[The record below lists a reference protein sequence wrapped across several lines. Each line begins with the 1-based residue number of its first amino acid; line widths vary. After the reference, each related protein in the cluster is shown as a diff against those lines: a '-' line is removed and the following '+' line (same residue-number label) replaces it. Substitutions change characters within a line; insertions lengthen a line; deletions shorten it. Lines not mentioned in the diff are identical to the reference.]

1 MNTVETFKTAVKSL
15 KSNKVRSMLTM
26 LGIIIGISSVIIIS
40 MLGKGSQK
48 SITGNLMDMADKL
61 IEINVQS
68 DDEILNKRDYITE
81 DDIENIKKISG
92 VIGISPEMRTRTRIK
107 TSDKSRGS
115 FNRLGASNEYFLEL
129 MNTKLVYGRIF
140 TSEEVK
146 QGKKYVLIDDILAMD
161 KYNKL
166 NVAGEKLEIELRNGK
181 KQSYMVIGVFE
192 HPMKELMN
200 VFGRG
205 HYMVYIPYK
214 TYQKYVDDTL
224 IYSINIAIDDIN
236 QKDYIAEQVTE
247 YLENK
252 HNKKDIYEIGMS
264 SSMLDSF
271 NDILLTLSL
280 MLTGVATI
288 SLLVGGIGVMNIM
301 LVTVTE
307 RISEIGIRK
316 ALGAK
321 KRDILLQ
328 FLVESILLTLLGG
341 LIGIAIG
348 YFSSKLIGN
357 LIGIEPIL
365 EYKMIVLSVLVSGGI
380 GIIFGTYPAKK
391 ASDLNPIDALRHE

>member
-15 KSNKVRSMLTM
+15 KSNKVRSTLTM

-48 SITGNLMDMADKL
+48 SITGDLMDMADKL
-61 IEINVQS
+61 IEINVQA

-81 DDIENIKKISG
+81 EDIESIKEISG
-92 VIGISPEMRTRTRIK
+92 VVGIAPEMRTRTRIQ
-107 TSDKSRGS
+107 TSNKSRGR
-115 FNRLGASNEYFLEL
+115 FNRLGSSNESFLEL
-129 MNTKLVYGRIF
+129 VNTKLVYGRVF
-140 TSEEVK
+140 NNEEVK
-146 QGKKYVLIDDILAMD
+146 KAKKYILIDDLLAMD
-161 KYNKL
+161 KYNRL

-181 KQSYMVIGVFE
+181 KQSYTVIGVFE
-192 HPMKELMN
+192 HPMKDLMN

-214 TYQKYVDDTL
+214 TYQKYVEDTL
-224 IYSINIAIDDIN
+224 ISSINIAIDDIN
-236 QKDYIAEQVTE
+236 QKDYISEQIID
-247 YLENK
+247 YLERK
-252 HNKKDIYEIGMS
+252 HNKKDIYEVGLS
-264 SSMLDSF
+264 GSMLDSF
-271 NDILLTLSL
+271 NKILLTISL

-321 KRDILLQ
+321 KIDILLQ

-341 LIGIAIG
+341 VIGIALG
-348 YFSSKLIGN
+348 YFASNIIGDI
-357 LIGIEPIL
+357 IGIEPIL
-365 EYKMIVLSVLVSGGI
+365 EYKMIILSVLVSGGI
-380 GIIFGTYPAKK
+380 GILFGTYPAKK